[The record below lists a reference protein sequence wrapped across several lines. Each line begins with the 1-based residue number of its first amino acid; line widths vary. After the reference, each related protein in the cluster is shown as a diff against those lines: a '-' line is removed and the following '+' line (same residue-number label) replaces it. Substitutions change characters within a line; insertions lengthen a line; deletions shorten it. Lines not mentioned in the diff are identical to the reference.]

1 MKALVIIDVQND
13 FLINGSLEVSSANDV
28 IEPINEIIKNYALV
42 VATKDWHPLDHVSF
56 ASNHPDKKIGDVV
69 KVNNLDQILW
79 PEHCVQKSKGSDF
92 PTTLN
97 FKAIKKIIYKGINS
111 QIDSYSGFHDNGKIR
126 STGLSDYLKSNNVTS
141 IDFVGLAT
149 EYWVKF
155 SVLDSIKEGF
165 KTRVILKGIKGI
177 DFEES
182 SKALNEMKSKGVD
195 LLWKE
200 VVKKIK

>member
-28 IEPINEIIKNYALV
+28 IEPINEIIKNYTLV

-56 ASNHPDKKIGDVV
+56 VSNHTGKKIGDIV

-79 PEHCVQKSKGSDF
+79 PEHCVQESKGSDF

-97 FKAIKKIIYKGINS
+97 FHTINKIIYKGTNS

-126 STGLSDYLKSNNVTS
+126 STGLSDYLKTNNVTS
-141 IDFVGLAT
+141 IDYVGLVT
-149 EYWVKF
+149 EYCVKF
-155 SVLDSIKEGF
+155 TVLDSIKEGF

-177 DFEES
+177 NLEES
-182 SKALNEMKSKGVD
+182 NKALEEIKLKGID
-195 LLWKE
+195 LL
-200 VVKKIK
+200 

>member
-13 FLINGSLEVSSANDV
+13 FLINGSLEVPNGNDV

-56 ASNHPDKKIGDVV
+56 ASNHLGKKIGDVI
-69 KVNNLDQILW
+69 KINNLDQILW
-79 PEHCVQKSKGSDF
+79 PKHCIQESKGSDF

-97 FKAIKKIIYKGINS
+97 FEAINKIIYKGTNS

-126 STGLSDYLKSNNVTS
+126 STGLSDYLKEKNVTT
-141 IDFVGLAT
+141 IDCVGLAT
-149 EYWVKF
+149 EYCVKF
-155 SVLDSIKEGF
+155 TVLDSIEEGF

-177 DFEES
+177 NLKES
-182 SKALNEMKSKGVD
+182 NKALKEMESKGVD
-195 LLWKE
+195 LL
-200 VVKKIK
+200 